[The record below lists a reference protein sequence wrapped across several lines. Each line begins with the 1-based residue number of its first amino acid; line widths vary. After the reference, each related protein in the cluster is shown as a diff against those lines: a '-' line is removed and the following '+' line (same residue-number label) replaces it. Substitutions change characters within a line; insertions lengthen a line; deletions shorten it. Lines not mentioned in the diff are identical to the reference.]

1 LTTEH
6 TTERNDQRGLSR
18 RSVLVLGAA
27 GASTVALAACSKA
40 KSTENTPSSAGST
53 TSAAGSTSTS
63 ASTSPST
70 SALGGS
76 SSGGA
81 HALAK
86 LADIPIGGAISA
98 KDAGGSDIIIT
109 RPTDTT
115 VEAFTAICTHMGC
128 TVRPGSQTFV
138 CPCHGSTYDA
148 KTGDRISGPARG
160 GLAKINVKVSGQS
173 VVAG

>member
-1 LTTEH
+1 MTTEH

-18 RSVLVLGAA
+18 RSVLVLGVA

-40 KSTENTPSSAGST
+40 KSTDNTPSSAGST
-53 TSAAGSTSTS
+53 TSAVGSTS

-70 SALGGS
+70 SAVGGS

-81 HALAK
+81 QALAK

-109 RPTDTT
+109 RPTDTA
-115 VEAFTAICTHMGC
+115 VAAFTAICTHMGC

-160 GLAKINVKVSGQS
+160 GLAKINVKVSGQN
-173 VVAG
+173 VVAA

>member
-1 LTTEH
+1 MTTEH
-6 TTERNDQRGLSR
+6 TTGLNEQTGLSR
-18 RSVLVLGAA
+18 RSVLILGAA

-40 KSTENTPSSAGST
+40 KTTDKTPSSAGST
-53 TSAAGSTSTS
+53 TSGAGSTS
-63 ASTSPST
+63 ASTLPST
-70 SALGGS
+70 SAGSSSS
-76 SSGGA
+76 SSGGQ
-81 HALAK
+81 ALAK

-98 KDAGGSDIIIT
+98 KDSGGSDIIIT

-115 VEAFTAICTHMGC
+115 VAAFTAICTHMGC
-128 TVRPGSQTFV
+128 TVKPGSQTFV

-160 GLAKINVKVSGQS
+160 GLAKINVKVSGQN

>member
-1 LTTEH
+1 MTTEH
-6 TTERNDQRGLSR
+6 TIERNNQRGLSR
-18 RSVLVLGAA
+18 RSVLVIGAA
-27 GASTVALAACSKA
+27 GASTAALAACSKA
-40 KSTENTPSSAGST
+40 KSTDNTPSSAGST
-53 TSAAGSTSTS
+53 TRAASSTSTS
-63 ASTSPST
+63 ASTSPS
-70 SALGGS
+70 AVGGS

-115 VEAFTAICTHMGC
+115 VAAFTAICTHMGC
-128 TVRPGSQTFV
+128 TVKPGSQTFV

-160 GLAKINVKVSGQS
+160 GLAKINVKVSGQN

>member
-1 LTTEH
+1 MTTEH
-6 TTERNDQRGLSR
+6 TTERNDQRRLSR

-81 HALAK
+81 HALAE
-86 LADIPIGGAISA
+86 LADLPIGGAISA
-98 KDAGGSDIIIT
+98 KDAGGSDII
-109 RPTDTT
+109 
-115 VEAFTAICTHMGC
+115 
-128 TVRPGSQTFV
+128 
-138 CPCHGSTYDA
+138 
-148 KTGDRISGPARG
+148 
-160 GLAKINVKVSGQS
+160 KVSARAWWPASSQLAPLLARRLARS
-173 VVAG
+173 SLA